1 MRLQIATRIAIYAVC
16 ELAARPDTQLSA
28 AQIADRFGI
37 SVNHL
42 GKVLRTLARAGLVE
56 ACRGVGGGHRFRGN
70 PKRVTLLDIVELF
83 EEIGPRTRG
92 SQEPGTDT
100 LHGRALGQVLD
111 EIDDMTRATL
121 GSITLATLLKI
132 GEQKRAADA
141 RPIAKAG
148 SRRRRQASGQA

>member
-16 ELAARPDTQLSA
+16 ELAARPDRQVSA
-28 AQIADRFGI
+28 AQIAERFGI

-70 PKRVTLLDIVELF
+70 PRRVTLLDVIELF
-83 EEIGPRTRG
+83 EEVGSRARG
-92 SQEPGTDT
+92 AQEPGAGTQQ
-100 LHGRALGQVLD
+100 GRALGQVLD

-132 GEQKRAADA
+132 GQRRTPGSAARRPARQTSRA
-141 RPIAKAG
+141 
-148 SRRRRQASGQA
+148 